1 MTRLLRAD
9 EAARDAECGGNLCK
23 DDEVERRM
31 SADRLVLILLKI
43 ARERR
48 LTDDVGTA
56 RVADDIRQ
64 MRRARP
70 HEPLAHG
77 IREEAHV
84 LADDKDVQETAA
96 CGGVFDEIL
105 VPECER
111 VRVEHDRTD
120 VLICACG
127 RLCLPFGKHPG
138 KSVGAV
144 LHKDHAAWHARDLV
158 ESELLKI
165 RCGRRFRIEKDVPVP
180 ARRLYAHEVIEQT
193 AQHPLAAV
201 FGDDRKTAQC
211 IPRTAPRRNKCAVRI
226 ADRAGVV
233 HMRVKPQPL
242 VL

>member
-1 MTRLLRAD
+1 M
-9 EAARDAECGGNLCK
+9 
-23 DDEVERRM
+23 
-31 SADRLVLILLKI
+31 
-43 ARERR
+43 
-48 LTDDVGTA
+48 
-56 RVADDIRQ
+56 
-64 MRRARP
+64 
-70 HEPLAHG
+70 
-77 IREEAHV
+77 
-84 LADDKDVQETAA
+84 
-96 CGGVFDEIL
+96 
-105 VPECER
+105 PECEGIR
-111 VRVEHDRTD
+111 IQNDRAD
-120 VLICACG
+120 ILIRAGGCL
-127 RLCLPFGKHPG
+127 RLPFGKHSG

-144 LHKDHAAWHARDLV
+144 LHKDHAVRHACDLV

-201 FGDDRKTAQC
+201 FGDDRKTAQG